1 GDLAAFSFYPTK
13 NLGALGDGGAVVTSN
28 AEFAEKARSLREY
41 GWKERYISES
51 VGINSRLDPI
61 QAAILSVKLR
71 YLDQENARRREI
83 AALYSNALKTL
94 PLKLPVQAAE
104 AEHVYHQYVIRVADR
119 DLLRRHL
126 SENGI
131 QTAIHY
137 PVPVHLQPAYRGR
150 LLVYMERGR

>member
-1 GDLAAFSFYPTK
+1 AGAVPLLVDIDPQTYTLSTNILVEAIGFFRQNFRGTIRAVVPVHLYGLPVDMPGICAVAHKEKMLVIEDCAQSHGASIGNCKTGAWGDLAAFSFYPTK

-71 YLDQENARRREI
+71 
-83 AALYSNALKTL
+83 
-94 PLKLPVQAAE
+94 
-104 AEHVYHQYVIRVADR
+104 
-119 DLLRRHL
+119 
-126 SENGI
+126 
-131 QTAIHY
+131 
-137 PVPVHLQPAYRGR
+137 
-150 LLVYMERGR
+150 